1 MQLMTYNEILTLLC
15 DSFDSLIAP
24 RTIARSNT
32 NIIYLMFK
40 AIAKGYEVINNVC
53 VTLSNKFDP
62 AKCSN
67 EDLVS
72 VASIVGTEKLE
83 GSASGLEIIISNT
96 SESDVTLIAGV
107 YTYSLDDDTSFVFE
121 MLEDTLL
128 QAGDTLSVIAMS
140 QQIGSYPVTAQES
153 IEVKPS
159 NGTVP
164 DGVEFSCTDNTTL
177 LGTAEETDLE
187 FRKRILT
194 DTTRQDSIKELEI
207 KLKNLPYLY
216 DAKVKFNNSM
226 LDYSMDGYTIPPY
239 TMAIFF
245 NGSPRNEIAE
255 VVASNSIYPTLQT
268 ADSVTVHYVND
279 VFVNGSYDVNII
291 PFKNT
296 DYVVNVHLKIDQTY
310 ITYEEAHAQIK
321 AFLLKNFRGHIHAD
335 YVKEDDIYEALK
347 NLSIAGVNVLNIDLL
362 QNGSQVPYVTV
373 PLSRIPYL
381 DNVLFTEV

>member
-1 MQLMTYNEILTLLC
+1 MQLMTYNEILTLIC
-15 DSFDSLIAP
+15 DSFDSLITP

-72 VASIVGTEKLE
+72 VASLVGTEKLA

-96 SESDVTLIAGV
+96 SENSVTLLAGL
-107 YTYSLDDDTSFVFE
+107 YTYKLDDDTSFVFE
-121 MLEDTLL
+121 LLEDTELS
-128 QAGDTLSVIAMS
+128 ASNTLSVIAMS
-140 QQIGSYPVTAQES
+140 TQIGTYPVTAQES
-153 IEVKPS
+153 IEVKPAS
-159 NGTVP
+159 GTVP
-164 DGVEFSCTDNTTL
+164 DGIEFSCTDNASL
-177 LGTAEETDLE
+177 LGTPEETDLE
-187 FRKRILT
+187 FRQRILT

-216 DAKVKFNNSM
+216 DAKIKFNNTY
-226 LDYSMDGYTIPPY
+226 LDVTLDGLTIPPY

-255 VVASNSIYPTLQT
+255 IVASNSIYPTLQT
-268 ADSVTVHYVND
+268 ADSVIVRYITD

-296 DYVVNVHLKIDQTY
+296 NYTVNVNCKIDQTY
-310 ITYEEAHAQIK
+310 VTQEEAFAKIQAYLYKH
-321 AFLLKNFRGHIHAD
+321 FRGHIHYD
-335 YVKEDDIYEALK
+335 YVKENDIYEVLK
-347 NLSIAGVNVLNIDLL
+347 ELSIAGVEILNVDLV
-362 QNGSQVPYVTV
+362 QNGSQVPFVTV
-373 PLSRIPYL
+373 PVSRIPYL
-381 DNVLFTEV
+381 ENVTITGV